1 MNIIKISILS
11 LSFFLQPISNSIEF
25 RWKIQSNYPRLEKLI
40 DLCFELYLSFII
52 VIYHF
57 VKLLSLSS
65 LWEDQ
70 QKKEQ
75 ILSHIQKKAKQRR
88 KIGNIQ
94 LDTEKIPLKNNMKI
108 QKKYLLKLLVWSYKN
123 KIKSDN
129 EPKDVNNKA

>member
-129 EPKDVNNKA
+129 EQKDVNNKA